1 MNNKGQVLVMFVIF
15 IPIFLIILVLLIDI
29 SNLFLTNNEINDIS
43 YTVLEYGLDNID
55 KNNVI
60 TTSKELFLA
69 NKKEA
74 SIDLLEIK
82 DNKIYLNV
90 SYHVKGII
98 SDIVDIKAFDI
109 NNKYVAYIDGDKK
122 IIERIK

>member
-1 MNNKGQVLVMFVIF
+1 MEKMIIEYVEK
-15 IPIFLIILVLLIDI
+15 IILVLLIDI

-69 NKKEA
+69 NKKA
-74 SIDLLEIK
+74 
-82 DNKIYLNV
+82 
-90 SYHVKGII
+90 
-98 SDIVDIKAFDI
+98 
-109 NNKYVAYIDGDKK
+109 
-122 IIERIK
+122 RI

>member
-1 MNNKGQVLVMFVIF
+1 MNNKGQVLVIFVIF

-98 SDIVDIKAFDI
+98 SDIVDIKTFDI
-109 NNKYVAYIDGDKK
+109 NNKYVAHIDGDKK